1 MNQLQALTPREA
13 ENNLEALMALNK
25 HPGWALL
32 VEHLKARAENEM
44 SAMRN
49 SPSQDDLLK
58 HTYTYMALADL
69 PNAPALLASVLQ
81 MKLQSTKK

>member
-13 ENNLEALMALNK
+13 ENNLEALTALNK
-25 HPGWALL
+25 HPGSALSL
-32 VEHLKARAENEM
+32 EHTKPRTENDR
-44 SAMRN
+44 STLRH
-49 SPSQDDLLK
+49 SRSQDDLLK

>member
-49 SPSQDDLLK
+49 SPSQDDLL
-58 HTYTYMALADL
+58 
-69 PNAPALLASVLQ
+69 
-81 MKLQSTKK
+81 